1 MATQGQ
7 LLYFLACVF
16 FGFCGGFLWE
26 MFSTFSLFFRKGRG
40 KKVAKIVTDVL
51 FFVAFGVVC
60 GWLGAYFSFPSPRV
74 YMYVGYAVGLIIY
87 LKSVK
92 ILLAFLK
99 KVCYNTFIKKIASIC
114 KKVRKTD
121 KENV

>member
-7 LLYFLACVF
+7 IFYFLACVF
-16 FGFCGGFLWE
+16 FGFLGGFLWE
-26 MFSTFSLFFRKGRG
+26 IMSSFTWIFHKEKG
-40 KKVAKIVTDVL
+40 KKVAKIVSDVL
-51 FFVAFGVVC
+51 FFVVFGVLC
-60 GWLGAYFSFPSPRV
+60 AWISAYFSFPAPRA
-74 YMYVGYAVGLIIY
+74 YMCVGYAFGLIIY

-99 KVCYNTFIKKIASIC
+99 KVCYNTFIKKIATAC

-121 KENV
+121 EEKL